1 MYWHIPSGE
10 VAYEVHTN
18 GYLLQQV
25 NSAISLELNETFEG
39 VWLLVVYWN
48 NVNGA
53 LNNEEVSCLLCLNA
67 FGQLWGR
74 YTKHFKGQMWLYF
87 PCHSPTATRRCWW
100 QTAPSPIA
108 CSSITVTFSKH
119 IMQPLASQPLVTSS
133 TAIDCLS
140 RTIPMRLPAATD
152 LTVTGTLCS
161 MPYTM
166 MVGSS
171 VCPHFEP
178 PLLRHPMM
186 ILYLCAI
193 TVGPRPYIVTVP
205 EGPIFQAG
213 INVVCYCNVI
223 TPGSFTYLW
232 RVHCLASGSEGQF
245 YSYIT
250 PKPSSITVN
259 SCPLNC
265 ADLVRCTAWDSAG
278 ATGEDSVL
286 MQFTGELDSSP
297 L

>member
-1 MYWHIPSGE
+1 M
-10 VAYEVHTN
+10 
-18 GYLLQQV
+18 
-25 NSAISLELNETFEG
+25 
-39 VWLLVVYWN
+39 
-48 NVNGA
+48 
-53 LNNEEVSCLLCLNA
+53 
-67 FGQLWGR
+67 
-74 YTKHFKGQMWLYF
+74 
-87 PCHSPTATRRCWW
+87 
-100 QTAPSPIA
+100 APSPIA
-108 CSSITVTFSKH
+108 YSSISVTFSKH
-119 IMQPLASQPLVTSS
+119 IMQPLASQPLATSS

-161 MPYTM
+161 MPFTM

-171 VCPHFEP
+171 VYPYFEP
-178 PLLRHPMM
+178 PLLYFYNWLRHPMM
-186 ILYLCAI
+186 ILYLCTI

-232 RVHCLASGSEGQF
+232 RVHCLSSGSEGQF